1 MHSWTV
7 LLQSIDN
14 LLSNHY
20 KCQRYVIPG
29 VSVPCQITIAI
40 CDSAATATATSLLNE
55 LDARLKFMAQ
65 SNGVCDGPA
74 ELGCMAWD
82 EPACQHI
89 LVLVIGDSN
98 LGVNY
103 EQLTNKWF
111 RKSPG
116 RSIVIPVLI
125 PPLTHSTVFGAGGFL
140 KLSKCTVAP
149 WHGSIL
155 LLSQLIVEAALLDQ
169 RPGVFISYLRGDASV
184 VADQIHDALRRIGY
198 RVFLDRFSGTPG
210 HVFPSEL
217 AEAMAESDAVL
228 VLETQNICRSKWT
241 MWEAAFAHRY
251 RIGPLAVNFQ
261 SAPQLLSAGSRR
273 HRVNASPSA
282 QIPKADID
290 NIVGFI
296 QGQLPQLAVKRR
308 AYYETLIRLAART
321 RGGTVAHNQS
331 GVLTIRDSGGV
342 GKADALAT
350 GMPAQLRHVHRLVE
364 ASGVSEKLIAGEHCH
379 LQGATLADLQWLADK
394 VGITLAGSASVFRVV
409 QRIV

>member
-7 LLQSIDN
+7 LLQSVDN
-14 LLSNHY
+14 LLSNYH

-74 ELGCMAWD
+74 ELGCMAWN

-89 LVLVIGDSN
+89 LVLIIGDKN
-98 LGVNY
+98 LGANY
-103 EQLTNKWF
+103 EQLTNDWI

-125 PPLTHSTVFGAGGFL
+125 PPLTHSAVFRGGGFL
-140 KLSKCTVAP
+140 KLSECTVAS
-149 WHGSIL
+149 WRGSIL
-155 LLSQLIVEAALLDQ
+155 TLTQLVMQAALLDQ
-169 RPGVFISYLRGDASV
+169 RPGVFISYLRDDASA
-184 VADQIHDALRRIGY
+184 VADQIHDELRRIGY
-198 RVFLDRFSGTPG
+198 RVFLDRFSGTQG

-228 VLETQNICRSKWT
+228 VLETQSICRSKWT

-273 HRVNASPSA
+273 HPVNASPSA
-282 QIPKADID
+282 RIPQADID
-290 NIVGFI
+290 NIIGFI
-296 QGQLPQLAVKRR
+296 QDQLPQLAVKRR
-308 AYYETLIRLAART
+308 AYYETLIRLAAKT

-331 GVLTIRDSGGV
+331 GVLTISDRGGT
-342 GKADALAT
+342 GKVDALAT
-350 GMPAQLRHVHRLVE
+350 GIPAQLRHVHRLVE
-364 ASGVSEKLIAGEHCH
+364 ASKVTEKLIAGEHCH
-379 LQGATLADLQWLADK
+379 LQGTSLADLEWLTDS
-394 VGITLAGSASVFRVV
+394 VGVRLAGSASVFRVI
-409 QRIV
+409 QHII